1 MKNNKI
7 LGANTKDITQL
18 FTDQTDGNQLAFPL
32 SAEKKFTY
40 YKCLWPHFTVLKT
53 FSGFPKNPVDMNFL
67 KTLKVMGHK
76 LSAIDN
82 IKMRFI
88 QEGRLYEIKHNKK
101 IY

>member
-1 MKNNKI
+1 
-7 LGANTKDITQL
+7 
-18 FTDQTDGNQLAFPL
+18 
-32 SAEKKFTY
+32 
-40 YKCLWPHFTVLKT
+40 
-53 FSGFPKNPVDMNFL
+53 MNFL